1 MKVMKEGM
9 LWRARDRD
17 VLCYLCAHRCTIA
30 EGARGLCG
38 VRQNVEGR
46 LYSLVYGKL
55 ISSAVDPIEKKPLF
69 NFLPGT
75 RSYSIAT
82 AGCNFFC
89 DFCQN
94 WQISQIT
101 HQGGAIRGE
110 DFTPEDVVAQARAN
124 GCASISYTYTEPTIF
139 FEFAYDTAGLGRQ
152 AGLKNVF
159 VTNGYQTPETV
170 GKMAEV
176 IDAANVDLKSFSDDF
191 YKRRCRARL
200 APVLE
205 AIRQMHARGI
215 FLELTTLVIPGEND
229 SPGELKQLAEFIAS
243 VSPTIPWHV
252 SRFHPD
258 YKLDD
263 RGWTPADTVFGAVE
277 IGKAAGLKYVYA
289 GNLAAGE
296 HEHTYCPG
304 CGSMV
309 IRRSGFSSSKVG
321 LKGKA
326 CSKCGKELDLVV

>member
-1 MKVMKEGM
+1 MKEAM
-9 LWRARDRD
+9 LWRARDH
-17 VLCYLCAHRCTIA
+17 VALCFLCAHRCTIA
-30 EGARGLCG
+30 EGERGLCG
-38 VRQNVEGR
+38 VRQNIEGR

-101 HQGGAIRGE
+101 HEGGGVRGE
-110 DFTPEDVVAQARAN
+110 EFTPEGVVAEARAYD
-124 GCASISYTYTEPTIF
+124 CASISYTYTEPTIF
-139 FEFAYDTAGLGRQ
+139 FEFAYDTAGVARQ

-170 GKMAEV
+170 EKMAEV
-176 IDAANVDLKSFSDDF
+176 IDAANVDLKSFSDEF
-191 YKRRCRARL
+191 YRRRCRARL

-205 AIRQMHARGI
+205 AIRQMHAGGI
-215 FLELTTLVIPGEND
+215 FLEVTTLVIPGEND
-229 SPGELKQLAEFIAS
+229 SPDELKQIAGFIAS
-243 VSPTIPWHV
+243 VSPSIPWHV

-258 YKLDD
+258 YKLGD

-277 IGKAAGLKYVYA
+277 IGKAAGLTYVYA
-289 GNLAAGE
+289 GNLPAGE

-304 CGSMV
+304 CSSMV
-309 IRRSGFSSSKVG
+309 IKRSGFSASKVG

-326 CSKCGKELDLVV
+326 CTKCGRDLDIVV